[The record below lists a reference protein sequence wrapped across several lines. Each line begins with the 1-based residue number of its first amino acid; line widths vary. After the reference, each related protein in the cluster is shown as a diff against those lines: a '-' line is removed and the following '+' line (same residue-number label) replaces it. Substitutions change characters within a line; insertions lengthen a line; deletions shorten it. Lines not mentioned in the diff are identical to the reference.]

1 MKMGTTRKHAPPL
14 GQLELQVLEYIW
26 RDARGDAKGI
36 HQDLDQRRCISL
48 STVQST
54 LDRLFRKQLLTRSK
68 LSHAYIYRP
77 AVSRHDLISRMI
89 TDVIST
95 LSDGNLEPALSGL
108 IDHADAVD
116 DRTLERL
123 ELMIAQR
130 RKKLPS
136 DR

>member
-1 MKMGTTRKHAPPL
+1 MKMGTSRRHAPPL
-14 GQLELQVLEYIW
+14 GQLELQVLECVW
-26 RDARGDAKGI
+26 RDGRGDAKGI

-54 LDRLFRKQLLTRSK
+54 LDRLFRKQLLARSK
-68 LSHAYIYRP
+68 RSHAYMYEP

-95 LSDGNLEPALSGL
+95 LSDGDLEPALSGL

-123 ELMIAQR
+123 ELMIAER
-130 RKKLPS
+130 RKRRSS